1 MTLPEAVKTQ
11 GAPPSPIAVIS
22 TVVRSSFA
30 SAIWD
35 ATARFQISSYTLAS
49 SPWKRLPV
57 LSGVK

>member
-1 MTLPEAVKTQ
+1 MTLPEAVKTH
-11 GAPPSPIAVIS
+11 GAPPTPAAVIS

-49 SPWKRLPV
+49 SP
-57 LSGVK
+57 